1 MRNAV
6 LIACVF
12 LVICILIAALSDSA
26 RTVLQ
31 RHYVHRWLVDSGMRV
46 NSYGLYSKLRA
57 ERMLVAEFFR
67 AFVEPFTTDASGTGA
82 GASGTGAGASGTGAG
97 ASGTGADA
105 SGTGAGASGTGTG
118 ASGTGAGASGTGAG
132 ASGTGADASKV
143 AEWGTCAND
152 NDCGT
157 GLKCL
162 YSYPIEID
170 ATRMDMQ
177 RCLTDAGA
185 QWACHTD
192 SPGNRGV
199 WDPTTRLCN
208 MPSLSSE
215 YDGKTTLEKLGIIRS
230 HLDAIDLTR
239 SDCLEEFQPILVM
252 LEVLNPDMYTLD
264 QDFRDYLADFL
275 VEYFVQV
282 IKFNED
288 IYGLRNLCDMVNPAS
303 KALYD
308 DNVESERS
316 ATIASLGACLHTNKW
331 KTHAEILGMDDNDMR
346 AIIANELAKR
356 DGETRTAPTFV
367 AMTDTDLFGI
377 CDDYYRYTLDSPE
390 GATSEDVITHTKL
403 MTDLLE
409 MLRYVVD
416 NTHMGQN
423 IQHNNEGLYRL
434 NTKRVDLQTEIQDK
448 IASITASIL
457 GSSTASLENSTPA
470 IDTPARVPRHVINS
484 AHANRLP
491 KPFRNV
497 RNRLRRRLRGRFF

>member
-12 LVICILIAALSDSA
+12 LVICILITALSDSA

-31 RHYVHRWLVDSGMRV
+31 RHYIRRWLIDSGMRV

-82 GASGTGAGASGTGAG
+82 D

-105 SGTGAGASGTGTG
+105 SGTGAD
-118 ASGTGAGASGTGAG
+118 
-132 ASGTGADASKV
+132 ASGTGADASGTGAPKV

-152 NDCGT
+152 GDCVT

-162 YSYPIEID
+162 YTYPIEID
-170 ATRMDMQ
+170 STRMDMQ
-177 RCLTDAGA
+177 RCLTDGGA
-185 QWACHTD
+185 EWACHID
-192 SPGNRGV
+192 SPGKRGV
-199 WDPTTRLCN
+199 WDPTTRICN
-208 MPSLSSE
+208 MPKLSSE
-215 YDGKTTLEKLGIIRS
+215 YDGKTTLEKLAVIRS
-230 HLDAIDLTR
+230 HLDAIDLT
-239 SDCLEEFQPILVM
+239 STDCLEEFQPIFVM

-308 DNVESERS
+308 ADVEVERS

-356 DGETRTAPTFV
+356 DGETRTAPTF
-367 AMTDTDLFGI
+367 AGMTDTDLFGI
-377 CDDYYRYTLDSPE
+377 CDDYYLQTLDSPE

-416 NTHMGQN
+416 NMHMGQN

-434 NTKRVDLQTEIQDK
+434 NTKRVDLQTQIQDK

-470 IDTPARVPRHVINS
+470 IHTPVRVPRHVINS
-484 AHANRLP
+484 AHANRIP

-497 RNRLRRRLRGRFF
+497 RDRLRRRLRGRFGRFF